1 MGPRLR
7 GQSLSSMDRYSKTAG
22 VREELSPVQIRDKR
36 PHVPH
41 SQSQGELPNY
51 MCTEKLLGGQKK
63 GDGTS

>member
-7 GQSLSSMDRYSKTAG
+7 SQSLSSMDRHSKTAG
-22 VREELSPVQIRDKR
+22 MREELSPVQIRVKR

-51 MCTEKLLGGQKK
+51 MCTEKLWRSKK
-63 GDGTS
+63 RGGTS